1 MRLTFDG
8 SRRRRLVAWTAIQ
21 AVLALGALPLGALR
35 PLQSAQSPPPLKSA
49 PSAHQ
54 RFPLAISRDPIELGV
69 MPPGQA
75 ARCLLLVRNPLPGRA
90 TIERIE
96 TSCPCIG
103 AGGLP
108 VQIEPSQT
116 IELEVAFDPSEAK
129 DFRGRLSVDL
139 TAFLADGQV
148 GFRTKVNLEV
158 GDGGR
163 NR

>member
-1 MRLTFDG
+1 MDLVADAWSPG
-8 SRRRRLVAWTAIQ
+8 PPSRRSWP
-21 AVLALGALPLGALR
+21 LARCPWGPFAPCNPRKA
-35 PLQSAQSPPPLKSA
+35 PPPLKSA

-158 GDGGR
+158 SERGTSR
-163 NR
+163 

>member
-1 MRLTFDG
+1 MD
-8 SRRRRLVAWTAIQ
+8 LVADAWSPGPPSLRSWP
-21 AVLALGALPLGALR
+21 LARCPWGPFAPCNPRKA
-35 PLQSAQSPPPLKSA
+35 PPLKSA
-49 PSAHQ
+49 PSAHK

-158 GDGGR
+158 SERGTSR
-163 NR
+163 